1 MVSSVFQILIGE
13 RIQATR
19 SYDVG
24 LVIAGL
30 APLLGLVALLVLW
43 PRDVK
48 ADVDL
53 ARATYQKMVQNLCG
67 PPVYASGGVAEIEE
81 VCYYLDAS
89 VFSAAGGAFR
99 LAGYAEYPFSR

>member
-1 MVSSVFQILIGE
+1 MKLLAQLARNSALELILIVL
-13 RIQATR
+13 AR
-19 SYDVG
+19 SD
-24 LVIAGL
+24 
-30 APLLGLVALLVLW
+30 

-48 ADVDL
+48 AVVDLL

-67 PPVYASGGVAEIEE
+67 PPVYASGGVVEIEE

>member
-1 MVSSVFQILIGE
+1 VKLLAQLARNSALELILIVL
-13 RIQATR
+13 AR
-19 SYDVG
+19 SD
-24 LVIAGL
+24 
-30 APLLGLVALLVLW
+30 

-48 ADVDL
+48 AVVDL

-89 VFSAAGGAFR
+89 VFSAAGGAFL
-99 LAGYAEYPFSR
+99 LAGYAEYPFGR

>member
-1 MVSSVFQILIGE
+1 VKLLAQLARNSALELILIVL
-13 RIQATR
+13 AR
-19 SYDVG
+19 SD
-24 LVIAGL
+24 
-30 APLLGLVALLVLW
+30 
-43 PRDVK
+43 PRDVT
-48 ADVDL
+48 AVAL
-53 ARATYQKMVQNLCG
+53 PGPHIRRWSRIFGG